1 MKKPASGSVLDR
13 DREVVNVS
21 GREGKVDFTLDDKV
35 ALPRVED
42 GLRQYLTASR
52 GWFTGGA
59 VTVNAGR
66 RVLKSEELG
75 RLRQV
80 LEGEFQLSVA
90 TFWCQTEVLE
100 EAISE
105 EAGVP
110 FALGLRQR
118 PSGACGEE
126 PRPREAPLFVKS
138 TCRSGTVIQ
147 HNGDVIVLGDVNPGA
162 EVTAT
167 GDIIVLGKL
176 RGIAHA
182 GASSADATSAVIIAL
197 SLRPLQLRIG
207 GHLCIGPS
215 DETHGGTS
223 AQPEIAYVAGQSMVV
238 APFTGRLERTL
249 SV

>member
-1 MKKPASGSVLDR
+1 MDV
-13 DREVVNVS
+13 
-21 GREGKVDFTLDDKV
+21 TLDDKV
-35 ALPRVED
+35 AFLQVED

-75 RLRQV
+75 RLRHV
-80 LEGEFQLSVA
+80 LEEEFHLNVA
-90 TFWCQTEVLE
+90 TFWCQAEVLE

-110 FALGLRQR
+110 VALGLRQR
-118 PSGACGEE
+118 PSGVLGEE

-138 TCRSGTVIQ
+138 MCRSGTIIQ

-167 GDIIVLGKL
+167 GDIIVLGRL

-182 GASSADATSAVIIAL
+182 GASGAAATSAVIIAL

-207 GHLCIGPS
+207 GHLCIAPS
-215 DETHGGTS
+215 EEARGATL
-223 AQPEIAYVAGQSMVV
+223 AQPEIAYAAGQSIVV
-238 APFTGRLERTL
+238 APFTGRFERTL
-249 SV
+249 AL